1 MGDHQNSAG
10 ARHSNGDKTLFRYGR
25 SGSGYV
31 TAKGSPN
38 TVAASWNETRCFRR
52 FCLALAGS
60 HSKFTT
66 LSYPAAARRSN
77 HSPEYPILAG
87 AWPARDA
94 PTRLCVAIPHAG
106 SALPL
111 TSNFQPPASSLY
123 PFRLQL
129 LPKKRNYSLT
139 SIVPMW

>member
-52 FCLALAGS
+52 FCLALPGS
-60 HSKFTT
+60 HSKFTI
-66 LSYPAAARRSN
+66 LSYPAGAGGGNQDMYRASGAR
-77 HSPEYPILAG
+77 PPYTTPPYPAL
-87 AWPARDA
+87 
-94 PTRLCVAIPHAG
+94 TR
-106 SALPL
+106 
-111 TSNFQPPASSLY
+111 
-123 PFRLQL
+123 
-129 LPKKRNYSLT
+129 
-139 SIVPMW
+139 